1 MSKGSFPK
9 LLAILLMCSLVYL
22 AFKPEVGRDV
32 YNWVHA
38 QFSSGDMPKV
48 TSPNYI
54 PIVPG
59 N

>member
-1 MSKGSFPK
+1 
-9 LLAILLMCSLVYL
+9 MCSLVYL